1 MARTGFSFKGL
12 LLAGTV
18 FAAVHMPHFAHAE
31 DFMTNSEVAAVTV
44 YQNRAK
50 VERESRVKIPKGAHT
65 IVIENLPA
73 NIDAN
78 SIRVAGE
85 SVADVLIGTVKSE
98 IKYTPSLTSAREKM
112 LNDQIEKLQNDIKRL
127 DAEKA
132 ALGVSQKFLQNLGEQ
147 AGLRS
152 NEEIAELNLNSGEWL
167 AATQTIQQ
175 GMSEILGKRL
185 EIEIK
190 TKQVNEEIRAL
201 QQELNKSRGGQKS
214 TYSVSVAVESDAAA
228 ELALDLSYFTYNA
241 TWQPLYDAR
250 LKKDKDGQSSL
261 ELVQYGAV
269 RQNTGEDWSDVEL
282 VLSTAQPNRNATLGD
297 LSPYWVDM
305 FNPEQSGR
313 VAEATNSAYVPLSTN
328 IFSEPSDYERA
339 QDELNIEDPLNQYR
353 MSKMA
358 VPSPQAAR
366 IQTAQIQSNGFAVE
380 YKLPGKVEVKSDG
393 SESKLRI
400 GSADVTHE
408 LKTVVRPQL
417 SQAAYFIADMTV
429 SEKAPLLGGQVAL
442 YRDDAFIGNVS
453 MPFVPAGK
461 SHELSYGLNDNVQ
474 VAFKVLQDKAEEAGY
489 ISDNSRQK
497 QMVAEI
503 ENVSGE
509 SYDLVVEM
517 AHPVSKNDDLRV
529 TLQDGFTT
537 KGYTDD
543 WENVKGI
550 MHWESELEPKSKKEY
565 RLGYEITWPKGYNL
579 TGRY

>member
-1 MARTGFSFKGL
+1 MARKRTSLKGL
-12 LLAGTV
+12 LLVGTL
-18 FAAVHMPHFAHAE
+18 FATAYMPRMALAE
-31 DFMTNSEVAAVTV
+31 DFMTNSDVAAVTV

-65 IVIENLPA
+65 VVIENLPA

-98 IKYTPSLTSAREKM
+98 IKYTPSLTSEREKM
-112 LNDQIEKLQNDIKRL
+112 LNDQIEKLQNDVKRL
-127 DAEKA
+127 NAEKT

-152 NEEIAELNLNSGEWL
+152 NEEIAKLSLNSGEWL

-190 TKQVNEEIRAL
+190 TKQVNDEIRAL

-214 TYSVSVAVESDAAA
+214 TYSVSVAVEADAAA
-228 ELALDLSYFTYNA
+228 ELSLDLSYFTYNA

-250 LKKDKDGQSSL
+250 LNKDEQGQTSL
-261 ELVQYGAV
+261 ELLQYGAV
-269 RQNTGEDWSDVEL
+269 SQNTGEDWSDVEL

-297 LSPYWVDM
+297 LSPYWVNIY
-305 FNPEQSGR
+305 NPEQRGR
-313 VAEATNSAYVPLSTN
+313 SSAGIAAMSSMNKMESMEMELDGMADMAMPAPT
-328 IFSEPSDYERA
+328 A
-339 QDELNIEDPLNQYR
+339 QVFAKE
-353 MSKMA
+353 
-358 VPSPQAAR
+358 AR

-474 VAFKVLQDKAEEAGY
+474 VAFKTLQDKAEEAGY

-517 AHPVSKNDDLRV
+517 AHPVSKNDDLVV

-537 KGYTDD
+537 KGFTDD

-550 MHWESELEPKSKKEY
+550 MHWEGELAPKSKKEY
-565 RLGYEITWPKGYNL
+565 KLGYEITWPKGYNL